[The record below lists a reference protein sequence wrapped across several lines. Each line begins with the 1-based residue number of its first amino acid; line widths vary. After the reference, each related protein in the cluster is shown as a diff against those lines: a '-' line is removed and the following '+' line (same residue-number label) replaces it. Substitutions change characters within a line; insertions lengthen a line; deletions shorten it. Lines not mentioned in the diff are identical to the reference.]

1 MDIGIIGA
9 GNIGGTAARL
19 LAAEG
24 HRIALANSRGPDSL
38 AQTVEAMDGDVR
50 AATVLEAADFG
61 EVVLVAIPFGGYE
74 DLPPEPLAGKI
85 VIDAMNFYPARDGE
99 MAELAGGAATSSG
112 LLQAHL
118 AGSVVVKALNTI
130 WSERLAQEGRPAG
143 DPERL
148 AVPVAGG
155 DEEAKRIVVAL
166 LDQMGFDGVD
176 AGTLEDGGRRQQPG
190 TPVYNQPLTAEQVR
204 AALAAAG

>member
-9 GNIGGTAARL
+9 GKIGGTSARL
-19 LAAEG
+19 LAAAG
-24 HRIALANSRGPDSL
+24 HSIALANSRGPESL
-38 AQTVEAMDGDVR
+38 ADAVAAMDGDVR
-50 AATVLEAADFG
+50 AASVPEAAEFG
-61 EVVLVAIPFGGYE
+61 EVVIVAIPFVGYE
-74 DLPPEPLAGKI
+74 DLPAGPLAGKI
-85 VIDAMNFYPARDGE
+85 VIDAMNYYPARDGQI
-99 MAELAGGAATSSG
+99 AELDDGSASSSG
-112 LLQAHL
+112 LLQGHL

-130 WSERLAQEGRPAG
+130 HFERLAREGRTAG

-155 DEEAKRIVVAL
+155 DEEAKRTVIAL

-190 TPVYNQPLTAEQVR
+190 TPVYNAPMTSEEVR
-204 AALAAAG
+204 DALAAAG